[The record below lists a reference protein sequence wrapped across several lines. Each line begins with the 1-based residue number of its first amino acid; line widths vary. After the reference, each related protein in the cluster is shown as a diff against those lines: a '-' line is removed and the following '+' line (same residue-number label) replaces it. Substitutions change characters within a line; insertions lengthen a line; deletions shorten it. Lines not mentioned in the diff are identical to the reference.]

1 MSRLGRNT
9 FLAGIAGSLWGQQF
23 PRVEE
28 KEKPR
33 RLPDGTLQSDA
44 ILKEEQKK
52 LLADASKLIEMSREI
67 EAELE
72 KNQHHVL
79 SVGMIKKLEE
89 IEKLARRMRSRHTR

>member
-1 MSRLGRNT
+1 MSRLGRNA
-9 FLAGIAGSLWGQQF
+9 FLTGIAGSLWSQQF
-23 PRVEE
+23 PRVED

-33 RLPDGTLQSDA
+33 RLPDGTLQSEA

-52 LLADASKLIEMSREI
+52 LLADAGKLIEMSREI